1 MAQPLS
7 QLTQEQQ
14 KELEEKLKKMSPEE
28 LLEFQKKQ
36 CIFCQIISGKIPSK
50 KLYEDD
56 SCLAILDINPAT
68 RGHLLILPKEHY
80 AIMPQIPDKLMG
92 RLMNVAKT
100 LSKLLLKALRADGTT
115 VFIANGLVAGQKA
128 QHFIVHLIPRK
139 EGDGVMTINEH
150 SLDEAKRIKA
160 KIAIENRLN
169 ESLGVKKEVI
179 DTGSNVDSSNV
190 DTESKKEESKKPIK
204 DSPAAQS
211 RSKNKE
217 KKEDQ
222 ESKES
227 QEKTVNKES
236 KEKKENK
243 EKKESKTKSSK
254 KNKDSM
260 NDSEDPA
267 DDKDHTD
274 DKDTADKDPAD
285 KKDSSDDKDEVSLDD
300 IANLFK

>member
-115 VFIANGLVAGQKA
+115 VFIANG
-128 QHFIVHLIPRK
+128 
-139 EGDGVMTINEH
+139 
-150 SLDEAKRIKA
+150 
-160 KIAIENRLN
+160 
-169 ESLGVKKEVI
+169 
-179 DTGSNVDSSNV
+179 
-190 DTESKKEESKKPIK
+190 
-204 DSPAAQS
+204 
-211 RSKNKE
+211 
-217 KKEDQ
+217 
-222 ESKES
+222 
-227 QEKTVNKES
+227 
-236 KEKKENK
+236 
-243 EKKESKTKSSK
+243 
-254 KNKDSM
+254 
-260 NDSEDPA
+260 
-267 DDKDHTD
+267 
-274 DKDTADKDPAD
+274 
-285 KKDSSDDKDEVSLDD
+285 
-300 IANLFK
+300 

>member
-1 MAQPLS
+1 MTQPLS

-150 SLDEAKRIKA
+150 SLDEAKCIKA

-169 ESLGVKKEVI
+169 ELLGVKKEVI
-179 DTGSNVDSSNV
+179 DTESDIDIG
-190 DTESKKEESKKPIK
+190 SKKEESKKPIK
-204 DSPAAQS
+204 DSLAAQS

-222 ESKES
+222 ESRES
-227 QEKTVNKES
+227 L
-236 KEKKENK
+236 EKKEDKKNK
-243 EKKESKTKSSK
+243 KKEITESNTKSSK
-254 KNKDSM
+254 KNKDLM
-260 NDSEDPA
+260 NDSEDS
-267 DDKDHTD
+267 D
-274 DKDTADKDPAD
+274 DKDTADKDTAD
-285 KKDSSDDKDEVSLDD
+285 KKDSTLKKDHADDKDEVSLDD